1 MKNKYEEPLQK
12 KASKLNRAS
21 FNFNYWE
28 VCILIKLWMKV
39 DIPITVVG
47 NESFIAEKHAP

>member
-1 MKNKYEEPLQK
+1 MENKYEEPLQK